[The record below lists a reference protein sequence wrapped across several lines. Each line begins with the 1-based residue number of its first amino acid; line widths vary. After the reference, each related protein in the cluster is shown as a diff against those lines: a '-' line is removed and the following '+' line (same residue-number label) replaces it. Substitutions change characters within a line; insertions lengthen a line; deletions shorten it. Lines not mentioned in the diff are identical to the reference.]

1 VQDGF
6 FTKDSGFWILC
17 QKDSGL
23 FWTLCEVFLEKDSG
37 ILDSLQKGFWTL
49 LNSLQSILG
58 KGVWDSGFFA
68 ERILDSSGFFAKY
81 SQKRILGFR
90 ILHFAARLHIILQI

>member
-6 FTKDSGFWILC
+6 FTKDSGFWIPC
-17 QKDSGL
+17 KKDSGL
-23 FWTLCEVFLEKDSG
+23 FWTLCEEFVEKDSG

-58 KGVWDSGFFA
+58 KGFWDSGFFA

-81 SQKRILGFR
+81 SRKRILGFR